1 MVLSGDLS
9 QTLITSARLALRA
22 FKAADAA
29 ESFEAAKLAVR
40 AEPDKLKGRIIR
52 LAVDQNEIGSDV
64 AVAVIAPLARRADD
78 RNTVAAMARP
88 SPGWRRFRESRASR
102 RLPCR
107 PDFSRL

>member
-64 AVAVIAPLARRADD
+64 TVAVIAPLAAER
-78 RNTVAAMARP
+78 MIEIP
-88 SPGWRRFRESRASR
+88 
-102 RLPCR
+102 
-107 PDFSRL
+107 SRLQKLVLRPIHTIHQMMDLDEIR